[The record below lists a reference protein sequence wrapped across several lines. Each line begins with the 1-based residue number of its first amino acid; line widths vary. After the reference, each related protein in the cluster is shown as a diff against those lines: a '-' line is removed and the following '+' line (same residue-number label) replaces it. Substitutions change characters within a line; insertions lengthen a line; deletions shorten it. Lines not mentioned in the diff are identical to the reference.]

1 MSVSEKT
8 SGTVGIKVRRLSHGL
23 DLPLPAYATQGAAG
37 MDLLA
42 ALDAPLLLE
51 PGQRGLVPTG
61 LSIALPAGYELQVR
75 PRSGL
80 ALKHGIVLP
89 NAPGTIDEDYRGEIG
104 VIVMNAGQEAFVVE
118 PGMRIAQAVIAP
130 VIRAT
135 WIECDNLDETERGAG
150 GFGSTGTGAS

>member
-1 MSVSEKT
+1 MSVSEKP

-42 ALDAPLLLE
+42 ALDAPMLLE

>member
-8 SGTVGIKVRRLSHGL
+8 SGTVDIKVRRLSHGL